1 MGYFIPASA
10 GYEKNLNF
18 SIWLSACL
26 ACCNCNVNKNF
37 MHSHCKH
44 GMTVFLNNFFCVQTF
59 CKISKQASKR
69 RIFRNHIFK
78 FCYSTVFSLLH
89 RYNIPPPSCDFTT
102 FSHPFWTS
110 FPQNQ
115 IRFLFSFRKQSAR
128 RRWRRLMRIPV
139 VVYMYTTH
147 IWNGLFSL

>member
-89 RYNIPPPSCDFTT
+89 TT
-102 FSHPFWTS
+102 YHH
-110 FPQNQ
+110 
-115 IRFLFSFRKQSAR
+115 LR
-128 RRWRRLMRIPV
+128 RRVTSQHFLIHFELHFLKIKLDF
-139 VVYMYTTH
+139 YS
-147 IWNGLFSL
+147 LFENKAQEEDDDD